1 MKRRDFL
8 KNSALA
14 SSVMFA
20 PSFVNAANNLVFT
33 NTGQKRLVIIQL
45 SGGNDGLNTVIPVDN
60 DIYYKNR
67 PNISIEKNKALHLS
81 DTISLNPN
89 LIGLQKLYDKGNLC
103 IINNVGYPN
112 PDRSHFR
119 STDIWQTASDSNQF
133 FKYGWV
139 GRYLDQNA
147 KFAYQAIELDDSLS
161 LALKGKELNGIATK
175 NPEAFFKASNDPFF
189 NQLLR
194 QKTDVHLSEHNLGYL
209 YKTMTDAKSSA
220 KYINEKNTIKDT
232 RITYPNSN
240 FGKQLKTTANLI
252 NSNINTQIFYT
263 SLDGFDTHV
272 NQEKRQGGLLKTY
285 AECLEVF
292 VNDLKQNGTFKDT
305 LILTFSEFGRRV
317 SQNAAKG
324 TDHGAA
330 NNVFVVGDELKK
342 QGFYNDLATLED
354 LDDNGDIKYDI
365 DFREIYATILNKWLN
380 VDDTAILI
388 KKFNSLDFI

>member
-14 SSVMFA
+14 SSTMLI
-20 PSFVNAANNLVFT
+20 PSFVNSANNLVFT
-33 NTGQKRLVIIQL
+33 NSGQKRLVIIQL
-45 SGGNDGLNTVIPVDN
+45 SGGNDGLNTVIPVNN

-67 PNISIEKNKALHLS
+67 PQIAIDKNKTLQLG

-89 LIGLQKLYDKGNLC
+89 LIGLQKLYDKGHLC

-133 FKYGWV
+133 FKSGWI
-139 GRYLDQNA
+139 GRYLDENA

-161 LALKGKELNGIATK
+161 LALKGEELNGIATK
-175 NPEAFFKASNDPFF
+175 NPEIFFKSSNDPFF
-189 NQLLR
+189 NQLL
-194 QKTDVHLSEHNLGYL
+194 QHQNDAHLSEHNLGYL
-209 YKTMTDAKSSA
+209 YKTLTDAKSSA
-220 KYINEKNTIKDT
+220 AYINEKNRIKNT
-232 RITYPNSN
+232 SITYPNTD

-272 NQEKRQGGLLKTY
+272 NQEKRQGALLKNY
-285 AECLEVF
+285 ADSLEVF
-292 VNDLKQNGTFKDT
+292 VNDLKQNNTFKDT

-317 SQNAAKG
+317 NQNAAKG

-330 NNVFVVGDELKK
+330 NNVFIIGDHLKK
-342 QGFYNDLATLED
+342 AGFYNPLNNLTQ
-354 LDDNGDIKYDI
+354 LDANGDLIYEI
-365 DFREIYATILNKWLN
+365 DFREIYAAILSKWLKVN
-380 VDDTAILI
+380 DTLILT
-388 KKFNSLDFI
+388 KKFKNLNFI